1 MTNLVLFLAIFLLGE
16 LIINRT
22 VFRFLKNYFQFKEGT
37 TQDEN
42 PSNKPILGLPLS
54 VVKGLLER
62 FTIYFSLVAGL
73 SQILIVFGA
82 LKIGTRLDKTKEI
95 TNDYFLLGNFVSIL
109 VTVGYYVLYLKLTNE
124 INMLWE

>member
-1 MTNLVLFLAIFLLGE
+1 MTNLALFLSIFLIGE
-16 LIINRT
+16 VFINRT
-22 VFRFLKNYFQFKEGT
+22 VFRFLKTYFEFKEGQT
-37 TQDEN
+37 EEEKQ
-42 PSNKPILGLPLS
+42 SSKPILGLPLS
-54 VVKGLLER
+54 IVKGLVER

-109 VTVGYYVLYLKLTNE
+109 TTVGYYVLYLKLTVALN
-124 INMLWE
+124 ISWE